1 MTKQLKITQV
11 RSVIG
16 SQQKHKLTMRAIGFR
31 HHQQTLTKNDTPQLR
46 GMLNQ
51 VRHLIVV
58 EEVKAASKPASKPA
72 AKPAAETAPPAPA
85 AEAVKKAPAKAKP
98 VSEKTE
104 TKTAPAAK
112 KTASKAKAAPKAKEA
127 DKKETE

>member
-16 SQQKHKLTMRAIGFR
+16 SQPKHKLTMRAIGFR

-46 GMLNQ
+46 GMLHQ

-58 EEVKAASKPASKPA
+58 EEVKAASKSASKPA
-72 AKPAAETAPPAPA
+72 AKPAAETAPPEPT
-85 AEAVKKAPAKAKP
+85 AETVKKAPA
-98 VSEKTE
+98 TG
-104 TKTAPAAK
+104 K
-112 KTASKAKAAPKAKEA
+112 KA